1 MKTLV
6 PKYVHTISILRENS
20 MSIFRKQLSNN
31 ATIFL
36 LAVIADFVLLSPLFS
51 KFLTSYRHEEN
62 NTEKTTRDSNYA
74 CPHIIV
80 KCLYNQKLNY
90 IVVVFSS
97 RDISTFV
104 LIIWLC

>member
-1 MKTLV
+1 MKILD

-51 KFLTSYRHEEN
+51 NFLP
-62 NTEKTTRDSNYA
+62 A
-74 CPHIIV
+74 IV
-80 KCLYNQKLNY
+80 MKRITHKKQQE
-90 IVVVFSS
+90 IQ
-97 RDISTFV
+97 IMPV
-104 LIIWLC
+104 LI